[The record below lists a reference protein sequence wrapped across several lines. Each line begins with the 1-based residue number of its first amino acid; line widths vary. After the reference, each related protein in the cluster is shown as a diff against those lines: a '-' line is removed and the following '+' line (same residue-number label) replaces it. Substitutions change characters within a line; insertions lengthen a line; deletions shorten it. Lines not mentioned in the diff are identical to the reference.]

1 MSDANIA
8 LDKQYENWNGRNLN
22 QVRNIITV
30 IPYFEMKSQI
40 ILLLITIASLGKSQK
55 CQLLIQQGAPE
66 VDIDIFSGDPLEY
79 HYFREIFN
87 EVVEN
92 RIEDPRGLI
101 KYTTGKAKDLI
112 KHCIQQPLSEW
123 YKNALE
129 LLIIRYGDP
138 LKVLAIQERN

>member
-1 MSDANIA
+1 MRT
-8 LDKQYENWNGRNLN
+8 GRNLN

-55 CQLLIQQGAPE
+55 CQLLKQQGAPE
-66 VDIDIFSGDPLEY
+66 VDNDIFSGDPLEY
-79 HYFREIFN
+79 HYFREIFK

-92 RIEDPRGLI
+92 RIEDPKGWLPRRLM

-123 YKNALE
+123 YKNARE